1 MVLGHTEDST
11 SGRLCGTAC
20 TEKNKSISGPTQF
33 KSVLFK
39 VSCSHLCTVGQG
51 VGRTKRTI
59 ITSPLLLF
67 IKHYTCEFDTINE
80 NKNDGNG
87 KDGFC
92 QSKDEK

>member
-1 MVLGHTEDST
+1 MVWSLKIQPVADCVALHV
-11 SGRLCGTAC
+11 L
-20 TEKNKSISGPTQF
+20 EKNKSISGPTQF

-39 VSCSHLCTVGQG
+39 VNCSHLCTVGQG

-80 NKNDGNG
+80 NK
-87 KDGFC
+87 
-92 QSKDEK
+92 